1 MNNILFSLLEII
13 VMFSTLAVMRYLIPY
28 FKIRLSKIIDE
39 FTFAEILKEVK
50 SVEQTI
56 LGSKQG
62 TAKKEEV
69 IIRITNF
76 INNHGIKITQKQ
88 ISDMI
93 EAAVYVMKHER
104 EKNA

>member
-76 INNHGIKITQKQ
+76 INKHGIKITQKQ

-93 EAAVYVMKHER
+93 EAAVYVMKYER
-104 EKNA
+104 KKDA